1 MCSGKSEY
9 KSYLLYFF
17 HFYETLSSLFSFSFF
32 FFVSFFF
39 FFFFFFLLGCYEVKS
54 FADAIDVI
62 MKSFQVILSFKNNRK
77 TYRALTGGHEIIS
90 TKSFIS
96 LELTML
102 ARQNL
107 VTMLLGLGCKNSNAP
122 NY

>member
-1 MCSGKSEY
+1 MEKVSIKAICY
-9 KSYLLYFF
+9 TFF
-17 HFYETLSSLFSFSFF
+17 ISMKHFHLFFLFLFSFLFL
-32 FFVSFFF
+32 